1 MAPTGQLAQQAVAG
15 GYESVRHMLSSIEGE
30 GSDVAEFEFDDDEDN
45 NQNEADNNGNE
56 ADKNNVTD
64 VCNSNGQNNL
74 EIQDDNDNVS
84 DEVKCIDSNEQC
96 NSGNH
101 EDERVTEIKDT
112 HEMIIDRLYR
122 QLLSESV

>member
-30 GSDVAEFEFDDDEDN
+30 CSDVADFEFDDEDK
-45 NQNEADNNGNE
+45 NQNEAENNRNE
-56 ADKNNVTD
+56 ADKNNVTE
-64 VCNSNGQNNL
+64 VCYSNEQNNL
-74 EIQDDNDNVS
+74 EIQDDNVS

-112 HEMIIDRLYR
+112 HEMIIDKLYK
-122 QLLSESV
+122 QLLSED